1 MDLLRLKRE
10 MLTPDDWNVA
20 DDVALCPET
29 VDTYRRQH
37 DGSKVQKSHD
47 SANTD
52 WMDGALPF
60 HTADW

>member
-1 MDLLRLKRE
+1 